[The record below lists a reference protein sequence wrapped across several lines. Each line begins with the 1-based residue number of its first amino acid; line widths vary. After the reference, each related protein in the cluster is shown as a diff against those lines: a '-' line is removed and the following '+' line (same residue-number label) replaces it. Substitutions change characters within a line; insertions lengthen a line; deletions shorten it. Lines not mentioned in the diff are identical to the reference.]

1 MAKKSLSAGME
12 DYEEEQSLMVVKKQH
27 PKAKPVSVPDTTPP
41 RPGCVVYVGRLP
53 HGFYEAELRAYFS
66 QFGSLSRL
74 RISRNPRTGASRHY
88 GFIEFE
94 HPEVAQVVVET
105 MHNYL
110 LFGHLL
116 QVKLVNE
123 VHEECFVGASKKFV
137 KIPWRRIASRAHEQ
151 RDRSKTDGLERV
163 KGRLDKAK
171 ERAQQAGIDYDFAQI
186 YIKQ

>member
-1 MAKKSLSAGME
+1 MTSASLPGME
-12 DYEEEQSLMVVKKQH
+12 DYEPVEKKAVKSHK
-27 PKAKPVSVPDTTPP
+27 KATSIPDTTPP

-53 HGFYEAELRAYFS
+53 HGFYEEELKAYFS
-66 QFGSLSRL
+66 QFGSLLRL

-94 HPEVAQVVVET
+94 HQEVAQVVVDT

-116 QVKLVNE
+116 QVKLVEE
-123 VHEECFVGASKKFV
+123 VHEETFVGASKKFV

-151 RDRSKTDGLERV
+151 RDRSKTDGEEQV
-163 KGRLDKAK
+163 KARLSKAK
-171 ERAQQAGIDYDFAQI
+171 ARAQQKGIDYDFDQI